1 MYKPVTICR
10 ACGFGTP
17 TTPPGIKSET
27 PPEKLIEVFDLGIQP
42 LANDFTKPGEEQKG
56 YAPLKV
62 LFCPVCTLAQLS
74 VVVKPEIL
82 YSNYPYI
89 TSRSQTMVD
98 HFHQLWG
105 AIMSECKPESVVEIG
120 SNDGL
125 FLQFCRTS
133 GASAVTGI
141 DPAENLKPDT
151 NSGITTI
158 TSLFDEQSAAI
169 ARGAMPPVD
178 VVVARH
184 VFAHVDDWKAFVRNL
199 DLLAQKETLV
209 VIECPYVLDLL
220 EGVELDT
227 IYHEHLSYLSLKAVQ
242 ALLRHTPFHLHKV
255 QKFSIHGGAIVLMLR
270 RNDSAAY
277 PDASVEE
284 FLDRESI
291 SARSWLEFGRQAEAK
306 MESLR
311 LLVMQKVL
319 NGSKVCGFGASAK
332 STVWVNACGFTNK
345 DISFIADST
354 RQKWGCTSPGS
365 DICIVDEG
373 ALSRERP
380 DYAVLFAWNFLESVK
395 QTQARYLERGGKFI
409 VPLREIQMVGADL
422 SRKSEVELV
431 NYANPA

>member
-62 LFCPVCTLAQLS
+62 LFCPVCSLAQLS

-178 VVVARH
+178 VIVARH

-220 EGVELDT
+220 EGVEFDT

-255 QKFSIHGGAIVLMLR
+255 QKFPIHGGAIVLMLR

-291 SARSWLEFGRQAEAK
+291 TPEHWAQFAYIAREKMKQLDSFVMEQKAAGR
-306 MESLR
+306 LI
-311 LLVMQKVL
+311 
-319 NGSKVCGFGASAK
+319 CGFGASAK
-332 STVWVNACGFTNK
+332 STVWVNACWFTRK
-345 DISFIADST
+345 HISFICDST

-365 DICIVDEG
+365 DIPIVDEG
-373 ALSRERP
+373 ALGREMP
-380 DYAVLFAWNFLESVK
+380 DFAVCFAWNFADEIMR
-395 QTQARYLERGGKFI
+395 TQSRYLQRGGRFI
-409 VPLREIQMVGADL
+409 FPIRDGVRIESLPRN
-422 SRKSEVELV
+422 SEVELV